1 MLPNWVKDEKENQI
15 LDLSS
20 KMHWRHGW
28 VISVGGVCR
37 SGSIS
42 KVSGSGS
49 FVPPTEFSK
58 TGWSGLGRGRCVT
71 GNRVLRFGWSVE
83 CRAFIIRL
91 GEDGGSHAFHHVSGL
106 GGDSDSRSSTVAQT
120 PLLK

>member
-1 MLPNWVKDEKENQI
+1 MSIRLHKQ
-15 LDLSS
+15 
-20 KMHWRHGW
+20 G
-28 VISVGGVCR
+28 VGFR
-37 SGSIS
+37 ELRAAN
-42 KVSGSGS
+42 
-49 FVPPTEFSK
+49 TEFSK

-91 GEDGGSHAFHHVSGL
+91 GEDGGSHSFHQVSGL